1 MVSFEAQ
8 SFCLFFF
15 FKVRILFFKLIY
27 YYYFWLCGVFI
38 PAHGLSLV
46 MASEGYSVVV
56 VASLAAELGL

>member
-1 MVSFEAQ
+1 M
-8 SFCLFFF
+8 
-15 FKVRILFFKLIY
+15 RILFFKLIY
-27 YYYFWLCGVFI
+27 YYYFWLCGIFI